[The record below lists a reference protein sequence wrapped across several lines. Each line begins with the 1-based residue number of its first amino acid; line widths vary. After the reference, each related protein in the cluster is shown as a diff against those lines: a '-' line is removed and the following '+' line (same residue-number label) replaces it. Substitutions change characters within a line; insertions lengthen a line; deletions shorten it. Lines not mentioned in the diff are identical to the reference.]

1 MNYVSVV
8 GTLSLMLWVTM
19 SEVIQFPIEKQFTIE
34 FMLGDDVSMKSSDH
48 EIHWTINYN
57 EGKAVVRARTRQQA
71 KQYITEC
78 IKVLEW
84 IE

>member
-1 MNYVSVV
+1 
-8 GTLSLMLWVTM
+8 MLWVTM
-19 SEVIQFPIEKQFTIE
+19 SGVIQFPAEKQFTIE

-48 EIHWTINYN
+48 KIHWTINYN
-57 EGKAVVRARTRQQA
+57 EGKAVVQARTRQQA
-71 KQYITEC
+71 KQYISEC